1 MNEQLTTINI
11 LSLFETTK
19 EQRKSFVED
28 LITKLDGGEVDPL
41 KVHLQLKAMEEIVKT
56 CTSDE
61 NYRSTLMSAASHHG
75 RKFQMF
81 NAEFLT
87 KEVGVKYDY
96 SRCGDD
102 ELTIMQIQADE
113 LNAKIKQRQ
122 EFLKTVPIS
131 GIDIRQGDE
140 LVTVYPPSKSS
151 TTSVTVTLK

>member
-1 MNEQLTTINI
+1 MTQLTTINI

-19 EQRKSFVED
+19 EQRKSFVDD
-28 LITKLDGGEVDPL
+28 LITKLDNGEVDPL
-41 KVHLQLKAMEEIVKT
+41 KVHLQLKAMEEIVKI
-56 CTSDE
+56 CTADE
-61 NYRSTLMSAASHHG
+61 NYKATLISAASHHG
-75 RKFQMF
+75 KKFMMF
-81 NAEFLT
+81 NAEFMT

-102 ELTIMQIQADE
+102 ELTILLVQSDE

-122 EFLKTVPIS
+122 DFLKTVPIT

>member
-1 MNEQLTTINI
+1 MNELTTVNI

-19 EQRKSFVED
+19 EQRKSFVDD
-28 LITKLDGGEVDPL
+28 LITKLDNGEVDPL
-41 KVHLQLKAMEEIVKT
+41 KVHLQLKAMEEIVKS
-56 CTSDE
+56 CTADD
-61 NYRSTLMSAASHHG
+61 NYRATLMSAANHHG

-87 KEVGVKYDY
+87 KEVGVKYDF

-113 LNAKIKQRQ
+113 LAAKIKQRQ
-122 EFLKTVPIS
+122 DFLKSVPIT
-131 GIDIRQGDE
+131 GIDIRHGDE